1 MIDSISKK
9 FVQYFFLNNSLYK
22 YRRCACGNEKN
33 NTLIGELCEA
43 TGIWLA
49 PSRDGKWEFQCVEDF
64 ARPYD
69 FGGLPL
75 NTRVINMLNNR
86 FNDNTIPVF
95 TENYRNKTNE
105 FIIDGAVS
113 ITEENVFF
121 TDIIIYFHYDYTTR
135 NFEKTAQ
142 WTYNRELATEPSIWF
157 PNTKKIVYFSSI
169 LAETYR
175 LYKEQR
181 TLEVNAKWIYDIS
194 TPGGALGNI
203 PALTHLGK
211 LLIWYYARKPI
222 WIEFSSNLK
231 ASILEPGDICK
242 IDCKE
247 LRNTPY
253 EYQEIIDDPKEGH
266 YWQIYDITMS
276 PQGTKIKARFVKPYV
291 SIIDEQGNVVR
302 LNPDEARGVRT
313 LNNKPRP
320 SNIL

>member
-1 MIDSISKK
+1 MIDTISKK
-9 FVQYFFLNNSLYK
+9 FVQHFFLNNYLYK
-22 YRRCACGNEKN
+22 YRRCVCGNEKN

-75 NTRVINMLNNR
+75 DARIINILNNR

-95 TENYRNKTNE
+95 TEQYSNKTNE
-105 FIIDGAVS
+105 FIIDGTAT

-142 WTYNRELATEPSIWF
+142 WTYNRELATEGSFTPRS
-157 PNTKKIVYFSSI
+157 KKLVFFSSI
-169 LAETYR
+169 LSETYR

-194 TPGGALGNI
+194 EPGGAFGRI
-203 PALTHLGK
+203 PALTHLGN
-211 LLIWYYARKPI
+211 LLIWYYARKPV

-242 IDCKE
+242 INCKE

-253 EYQEIIDDPKEGH
+253 EYQESIEDPREGH
-266 YWQIYDITMS
+266 YWQIYDITIS
-276 PQGTKIKARFVKPYV
+276 SYGTKIKARYVRPYT
-291 SIIDEQGNVVR
+291 SIIDEQGNIIR
-302 LNPDEARGVRT
+302 LSRDEARGVRT
-313 LNNKPRP
+313 FFVKPRP
-320 SNIL
+320 DNIL